1 MSQETQVVII
11 QPSNPMEVL
20 NLIDAAS
27 CERFGHDLAALVRE
41 GHIDPI
47 EVRVKMKAW
56 EKAFKAA
63 ETAIAPEVE
72 REAAK
77 HGKAFDFMGA
87 KCEWVPTY
95 TAYEYDGCG
104 YPAWEEA
111 DAAERSAKSSKKDAE
126 TFLKNVKQSFTMV
139 DDRTGE
145 VITIN
150 PPLKKQ
156 TEGLRITIK

>member
-1 MSQETQVVII
+1 MSHTPTLQVI

-20 NLIDAAS
+20 NLIDAKS
-27 CERFGHDLAALVRE
+27 CEQFAHDMAALVKE
-41 GHIDPI
+41 GHVDPI
-47 EVRVKMKAW
+47 QVRVLMSAW
-56 EKAFKAA
+56 EKAFKSLK
-63 ETAIAPEVE
+63 TAIEPETE

-95 TAYEYDGCG
+95 TAYDYKGCN

-111 DAAERSAKSSKKDAE
+111 DFNEHSAKNHKKMAE
-126 TFLKNVKQSFTMV
+126 DFLKNVKQPFTMV

-150 PPLKKQ
+150 PPVKTQ
-156 TEGLRITIK
+156 REGLKITIK